1 MTSGGVLFMH
11 DNPAGKYVLL
21 LGLFGVLLTMYSWW
35 TEVVRKSRCSTAS
48 GNGRAAEVD
57 GIGV

>member
-1 MTSGGVLFMH
+1 MLLEAQADGWCVKPGGVEQ
-11 DNPAGKYVLL
+11 DKEWGKLAQ
-21 LGLFGVLLTMYSWW
+21 WW
-35 TEVVRKSRCSTAS
+35 IEVVRKSRCSTAS